1 MATADLDGR
10 GREIMAPAG
19 SEDPRIQTGTK
30 KAAIESRTSI
40 RLRTSRMDADGN
52 GLPLQSIRSPMRD
65 KDSIACGDRADQQG
79 YINLGLAKCRRISK
93 SRRASRSENFMETE
107 TL

>member
-1 MATADLDGR
+1 
-10 GREIMAPAG
+10 MAPAA

-52 GLPLQSIRSPMRD
+52 GLPLQSIRSPTRGE
-65 KDSIACGDRADQQG
+65 DSETHEVGANHQG
-79 YINLGLAKCRRISK
+79 INFGLTAMLTIRLYIGMLSAH
-93 SRRASRSENFMETE
+93 
-107 TL
+107 